1 MGLSNLPDFESFHGR
16 LSFFLDGYIDQI
28 LPGGTDGEV
37 IIVDHSR
44 TPLGDVDSYF
54 GNDTSTQPDYRV
66 YKLLRHQ
73 DGMRPSEE
81 RISKFVRESRE
92 WFLLARHPL
101 LFPPT

>member
-81 RISKFVRESRE
+81 NF
-92 WFLLARHPL
+92 
-101 LFPPT
+101 